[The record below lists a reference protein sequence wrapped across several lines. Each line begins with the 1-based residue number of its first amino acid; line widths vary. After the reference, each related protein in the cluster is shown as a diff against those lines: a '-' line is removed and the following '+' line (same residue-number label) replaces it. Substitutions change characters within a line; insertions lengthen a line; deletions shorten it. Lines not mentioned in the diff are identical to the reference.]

1 MTKIN
6 KYFIERHVHFI
17 IKLLHITLD
26 IFLRKNF
33 RGLIY
38 ITLAKKALLY
48 ICLHYFPRGMIHSAF
63 EEVHG

>member
-38 ITLAKKALLY
+38 ITLAKKSPP
-48 ICLHYFPRGMIHSAF
+48 LHLFTLFLKRYDTLS
-63 EEVHG
+63 V

>member
-38 ITLAKKALLY
+38 ITLAKKTSFTFVY
-48 ICLHYFPRGMIHSAF
+48 IISQ
-63 EEVHG
+63 EV

>member
-38 ITLAKKALLY
+38 ITLAKKKPSFTFVY
-48 ICLHYFPRGMIHSAF
+48 IISQ
-63 EEVHG
+63 EV